1 MACLNRISKFLEDAI
16 GYDKYSE
23 RACDTFGHQIVEAAS
38 RRMKK
43 QGLPGF
49 DRAEGAHIYEKIKT
63 HTDQDPVTQQF
74 RERRMR

>member
-1 MACLNRISKFLEDAI
+1 
-16 GYDKYSE
+16 
-23 RACDTFGHQIVEAAS
+23 
-38 RRMKK
+38 MKK